1 MSEKIKAY
9 KAMNKDMTCR
19 GKQYEVGKTYVEDE
33 ADCCNSGMHAC
44 TDPFDVLH
52 YYQLGSSILF
62 EVECGGKVSK
72 GNDDSKIACTEMTVN
87 GEMNLFDF
95 VKLGIKAVFEKVK
108 DSPAATSGDYSTA
121 ATSGYYSTAA
131 TSGDYSTA
139 ATSGDCSTAATSGDC
154 STAATSGYR
163 STAATSGDCSTA
175 ATSGD
180 YSTAATSGKYSI
192 AVANGYKSKASGSI
206 GNYLVLTEYDDVR
219 NLICA
224 KMEQVDGE
232 RIKENTLYML
242 KNGEFVEV
250 E

>member
-121 ATSGYYSTAA
+121 ATSG
-131 TSGDYSTA
+131 
-139 ATSGDCSTAATSGDC
+139 
-154 STAATSGYR
+154 
-163 STAATSGDCSTA
+163 
-175 ATSGD
+175 
-180 YSTAATSGKYSI
+180 KYSI

>member
-108 DSPAATSGDYSTA
+108 DSPAATSGY
-121 ATSGYYSTAA
+121 
-131 TSGDYSTA
+131 
-139 ATSGDCSTAATSGDC
+139 C
-154 STAATSGYR
+154 